1 MFYRCDENILSGDG
15 TDNIFMCRKIL
26 NTYSGKR
33 MISRAEACVL
43 VSLNMELTRC
53 SENIEEVGISQYFR
67 IVESKEDAKKDD
79 NLMVRKY
86 ANRLSGGDSSD
97 GDGDEGGGEDNHDG
111 NPDVKLSL
119 CTFFSHEKDR
129 MQENAEKKKMYIP
142 HFTGLNFRPVYPPTV
157 EYAQGTMIIHKPWHK
172 HNAMKFNKRSA
183 AGRKKI
189 LEDFHD
195 FIHSDTCPERV
206 KVQYAL
212 VKYAY
217 QRKRAFTEVQ
227 FSAQDPEYKPT
238 SIDSEDD
245 EIIEHYDKLSATRK
259 KLTKSISGVDCA
271 IGRDFNWNRGRKSYD
286 EKYGVSKFGTF
297 NFSLLTDD
305 N

>member
-1 MFYRCDENILSGDG
+1 
-15 TDNIFMCRKIL
+15 MCRKIL

-43 VSLNMELTRC
+43 VSLNMDLTRC
-53 SENIEEVGISQYFR
+53 SENIEDVGISQYFR
-67 IVESKEDAKKDD
+67 IVTNKEAAKKAE
-79 NLMVRKY
+79 NIMIRKY

-97 GDGDEGGGEDNHDG
+97 SDTDDVDNDGADGSVDGDDDGGEHNHDG
-111 NPDVKLSL
+111 NPDKQLSL
-119 CTFFSHEKDR
+119 CTFFTHEKDR
-129 MQENAEKKKMYIP
+129 MQQNAKEKKIYIP

-172 HNAMKFNKRSA
+172 HDAMKFNKRSA

-189 LEDFHD
+189 LQDFHD

-238 SIDSEDD
+238 SIDSDDD
-245 EIIEHYDKLSATRK
+245 EIIQHYDKLAATRK

-271 IGRDFNWNRGRKSYD
+271 IGRDFNWNRSRKSYD
-286 EKYGVSKFGTF
+286 EKYGVSKLGSF
-297 NFSLLTDD
+297 NFSLLTCD